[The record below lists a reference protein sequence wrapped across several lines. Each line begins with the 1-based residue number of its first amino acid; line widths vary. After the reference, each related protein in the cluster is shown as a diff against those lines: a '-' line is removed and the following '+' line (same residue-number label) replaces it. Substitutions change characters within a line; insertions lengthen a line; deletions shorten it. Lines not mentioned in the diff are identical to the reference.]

1 MHTESPAHETLW
13 KLIKDIR
20 FGMLTHRTSTGM
32 LHAHPLTTQNRLL
45 DEQAELYFFISQSGE
60 LYERLLTDGEV
71 NVSYADPDEDSYV
84 SVSGQARF
92 VEDRALKEA
101 LWSPMAKAWF
111 PGGVSDPDLALL
123 AVRIRHA
130 EYWNVDES
138 KMVQLFQMAKA
149 AITGE
154 PPAPPGRAQG
164 TDLVLSG
171 AERQCGTWN
180 AGPHAPVPTQDL
192 SSKSARS
199 ASASCPDSY
208 TINSISL
215 WSKGAASVIAVH
227 CAPCDSAGWP
237 RPASRP
243 WARAECRPPT
253 TRSAFRWR
261 RARGALAGP
270 GWRRPRLSEPR
281 RCRAR

>member
-1 MHTESPAHETLW
+1 MDNNTPAYETLW
-13 KLIKDIR
+13 GLIKDIR

-32 LHAHPLTTQNRLL
+32 LHAHPLTTQNRQL

-60 LYERLLTDGEV
+60 LYERLLTDDEV

-111 PGGVSDPDLALL
+111 PDGPTDANLALL
-123 AVRIRHA
+123 VIKLQHA

-154 PPAPPGRAQG
+154 PPRHLGEHKEL
-164 TDLVLSG
+164 TLS
-171 AERQCGTWN
+171 
-180 AGPHAPVPTQDL
+180 
-192 SSKSARS
+192 
-199 ASASCPDSY
+199 
-208 TINSISL
+208 
-215 WSKGAASVIAVH
+215 
-227 CAPCDSAGWP
+227 
-237 RPASRP
+237 
-243 WARAECRPPT
+243 
-253 TRSAFRWR
+253 
-261 RARGALAGP
+261 
-270 GWRRPRLSEPR
+270 
-281 RCRAR
+281 